1 MSHPARGPGNRTGI
15 DGKASAD
22 QHRHAEARF
31 HHEPKM
37 RCRMR
42 YPARGPVEQTGID
55 GKASTDQHR
64 HADAGV
70 GTLLMEV
77 AA

>member
-1 MSHPARGPGNRTGI
+1 
-15 DGKASAD
+15 
-22 QHRHAEARF
+22 
-31 HHEPKM
+31 
-37 RCRMR
+37 MR

-70 GTLLMEV
+70 GTVLMEV
-77 AA
+77 SA